1 MADNGDRFIQAMRM
15 RLAEIVDAETASTIL
30 DAMCYELRDYEITRK
45 STEIV
50 PYEGDNVKVIKSYIA
65 CIIVEGKAKSTAK
78 QYHYHIKKMFDFL
91 GNKRYDEIT
100 SRDIMTWLASL
111 KIKGNNNRTV
121 SNNRNCVSAFFKWLY
136 RESLIEK
143 NPLDSIQTIKVPEE
157 ELKAFSSE
165 EVDTIRSACKKP
177 VERAMVEML
186 LSSGLRVSELCNLK
200 LEDIDFNGLTIYVKC
215 GKGGKDRTTYF
226 TPVARKYLRKYL
238 KDNRHESEYVF
249 TNHFGNQYT
258 PGGIRRKTS
267 DLAERCQIH
276 IHPHRFRR
284 TLATDLAE
292 KGMPIQEIQKLLG
305 HTSIETTR
313 KYIEVRKRK
322 IEASYRQYV
331 A

>member
-1 MADNGDRFIQAMRM
+1 MAESGDRFIQTMRM
-15 RLAEIVDAETASTIL
+15 RLTEIVDAETASTIL
-30 DAMCYELRDYEITRK
+30 DTMCYELRDYEITRK

-50 PYEGDNVKVIKSYIA
+50 PYEGDNIKVIKSYMA
-65 CIIVEGKAKSTAK
+65 CIVVEGKAKSTAK
-78 QYHYHIKKMFDFL
+78 QYCYHIKKMFDFL

-100 SRDIMTWLASL
+100 SRDIMAWLASL

-143 NPLDSIQTIKVPEE
+143 NPIDAIQTIKVPEE

-177 VERAMVEML
+177 VERAIVEML

-200 LEDIDFNGLTIYVKC
+200 LEDVDFNSLTIYVKC

-226 TPVARKYLRKYL
+226 TPVSRKYL
-238 KDNRHESEYVF
+238 KKYLNDNRHKSEYVF
-249 TNHFGNQYT
+249 TNHYGNQYT
-258 PGGIRRKTS
+258 PSGIRHITT
-267 DLAERCQIH
+267 DLTERCQIH

-313 KYIEVRKRK
+313 KYIEVRKKK

>member
-1 MADNGDRFIQAMRM
+1 MADNGDRFIQTMRM

-50 PYEGDNVKVIKSYIA
+50 PYEGDNVKVIKSYMA

-78 QYHYHIKKMFDFL
+78 QYCYHIKKMFDFL

-100 SRDIMTWLASL
+100 SRDIMGWLASL

-121 SNNRNCVSAFFKWLY
+121 SNNRNCVSAFFKWMF

-165 EVDTIRSACKKP
+165 EIDTIRSNCKKP

-200 LEDIDFNGLTIYVKC
+200 LEDVDFNGLTIYVKN
-215 GKGGKDRTTYF
+215 GKGSKDRTTFF
-226 TPVARKYLRKYL
+226 TPVARKYLKKYL
-238 KDNRHESEYVF
+238 EQNKHKSEYVF

-258 PGGIRRKTS
+258 PSGIRHKTT

>member
-1 MADNGDRFIQAMRM
+1 MAESGDRFIQTMRM

-50 PYEGDNVKVIKSYIA
+50 PYEGDNIKVTKSYMA

-78 QYHYHIKKMFDFL
+78 QYCYHIKKLFNFL

-100 SRDIMTWLASL
+100 SRDIMGWLASL

-121 SNNRNCVSAFFKWLY
+121 SNNRNCISAFFKWLY
-136 RESLIEK
+136 REGLIEK

-165 EVDTIRSACKKP
+165 EVDTIRSNCKKP
-177 VERAMVEML
+177 VERAIVEML

-200 LEDIDFNGLTIYVKC
+200 LEDVDFNSLTIYVKC
-215 GKGGKDRTTYF
+215 GKGSKDRTTYF

-238 KDNRHESEYVF
+238 NENKHKSEYVF
-249 TNHFGNQYT
+249 TNHYGNQYT
-258 PGGIRRKTS
+258 PSGIRHITT

-313 KYIEVRKRK
+313 KYIEVRKKK

>member
-1 MADNGDRFIQAMRM
+1 MAESGDRFIQTMRM
-15 RLAEIVDAETASTIL
+15 RLTEIVDAETASTIL

-50 PYEGDNVKVIKSYIA
+50 PYECDNIKVIKSYIA

-78 QYHYHIKKMFDFL
+78 QYCYHIKKMFDFL

-121 SNNRNCVSAFFKWLY
+121 SNNRNCVSAFFKWLF

-165 EVDTIRSACKKP
+165 EIDTIRSNCKKP

-200 LEDIDFNGLTIYVKC
+200 LEDIDFNSLTIYVKC

-226 TPVARKYLRKYL
+226 TPVARKYLKKYL
-238 KDNRHESEYVF
+238 NENKHKSEYVF
-249 TNHFGNQYT
+249 TNHCGNQYT
-258 PGGIRRKTS
+258 PSGIRHITT

-313 KYIEVRKRK
+313 KYIEVRKKK